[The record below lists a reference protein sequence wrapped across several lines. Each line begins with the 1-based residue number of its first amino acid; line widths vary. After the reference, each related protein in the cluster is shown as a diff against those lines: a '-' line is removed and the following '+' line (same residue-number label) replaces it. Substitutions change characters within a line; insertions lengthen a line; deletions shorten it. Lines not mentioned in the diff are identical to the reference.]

1 MPINEHPVKLFMMY
15 LDDESCYEVYAMD
28 VKDAYNTLLKNEP
41 HLTVKDIQFIE
52 EHACPTAQEKIH

>member
-1 MPINEHPVKLFMMY
+1 MMY

-28 VKDAYNTLLKNEP
+28 VKDAYNTLLENEP